1 MRPSLP
7 FGPKRAKLLHVKR
20 FVLFV
25 ALAAVASGAAAPSAQ
40 RTAIVRP
47 GVAIGGVGL
56 GGLSSEE
63 ARNAISWWYN
73 RPLRFVFYGKHWS
86 VRPAA
91 LGASVDTNDAVRQV
105 LKARRTDHLSLRV
118 NVDPARIQRYVR
130 ALDGRLSVE
139 AEDATATL
147 AGLRPVITPGKPGLK
162 LNRPE
167 TVGRIE
173 AALAVARR
181 PLLRPAAQ
189 TVAPSVTAGSF
200 GAVVVIYRGSNELH
214 LYRGSQPWRTFQVA
228 TGQAI
233 YPTPLG
239 DWHVVDMQRNPWWRP
254 PDSPWAKGLK
264 PIPPGPGNPL
274 GTRWMGLDAAGV
286 GMHGTP
292 DAASIGYSAS
302 HGCIR
307 MRIPDAE
314 WLFAHVRIG
323 TPVFIV
329 SA

>member
-1 MRPSLP
+1 M
-7 FGPKRAKLLHVKR
+7 KR
-20 FVLFV
+20 FVFLIIV
-25 ALAAVASGAAAPSAQ
+25 AAVASGAAAPSAQ
-40 RTAIVRP
+40 RVKVVPA
-47 GVAIGGVGL
+47 GVQIGGVRV
-56 GGLSSEE
+56 GGLTSEQ
-63 ARNAISWWYN
+63 ARNAVRWWYN
-73 RPLRFVFYGKHWS
+73 RPVRFVFYGKHWT

-91 LGASVDTNDAVRQV
+91 LGA
-105 LKARRTDHLSLRV
+105 
-118 NVDPARIQRYVR
+118 NVDADWAVQHVLQAKPNEHLALRTNVESEAIKRYVH

-139 AEDATATL
+139 PVDATATL
-147 AGLRPVITPGKPGLK
+147 KGLQPVIEPGEPGLE
-162 LNRPE
+162 LNRV
-167 TVGRIE
+167 TTAQRIE
-173 AALAVARR
+173 AQLGIARR
-181 PLLRPAAQ
+181 PEVMHPVAR
-189 TVAPSVTAGSF
+189 TVAPSVSTGDF
-200 GAVVVIYRGSNELH
+200 GAVVVIHRGSNELH
-214 LYRGSQPWRTFQVA
+214 LYKGAQPWRTFQVA
-228 TGQAI
+228 TGQSI

-239 DWHVVDMQRNPWWRP
+239 DWHVVDLQRNPWWHP
-254 PDSPWAKGLK
+254 PDSAWAKGLK

-292 DAASIGYSAS
+292 DSASIGYSAS

>member
-1 MRPSLP
+1 MKVVP
-7 FGPKRAKLLHVKR
+7 A
-20 FVLFV
+20 
-25 ALAAVASGAAAPSAQ
+25 
-40 RTAIVRP
+40 
-47 GVAIGGVGL
+47 GVQIGGVRV
-56 GGLSSEE
+56 GGLTSEQ

-73 RPLRFVFYGKHWS
+73 RPLRFVFYGKHWT
-86 VRPAA
+86 VRPTA
-91 LGASVDTNDAVRQV
+91 LRCE
-105 LKARRTDHLSLRV
+105 RRRRLRPCSACCERRPNEHVELRV
-118 NVDPARIQRYVR
+118 DAEADAIKRYVR
-130 ALDGRLSVE
+130 ALDGQLSVE
-139 AEDATATL
+139 PVDATASL
-147 AGLRPVITPGKPGLK
+147 EGRQPVIEPGKTGLE
-162 LNRPE
+162 LNRVK
-167 TVGRIE
+167 TAQRIE
-173 AALAVARR
+173 ALLAIARR
-181 PLLRPAAQ
+181 PQAVHPVAR
-189 TVAPSVTAGSF
+189 TVAPSVTANGF

-214 LYRGSQPWRTFQVA
+214 LYNGAKPWRTFGVA

-239 DWHVVDMQRNPWWRP
+239 DWHVVDKQRNPWWRP

-264 PIPPGPGNPL
+264 PVPPGPGNPL

-314 WLFAHVRIG
+314 WLFDHVRIG

-329 SA
+329 DA

>member
-1 MRPSLP
+1 
-7 FGPKRAKLLHVKR
+7 VKR

-25 ALAAVASGAAAPSAQ
+25 ALAAIASGAAAPSAQ
-40 RTAIVRP
+40 RTAVVPP
-47 GVAIGGVGL
+47 GVAIGGIRL
-56 GGLSSEE
+56 GGLTSEE
-63 ARNAISWWYN
+63 ARNAITWWYN
-73 RPLRFVFYGKHWS
+73 RPLRFVFYGKHWT

-91 LGASVDTNDAVRQV
+91 LGATVDADEAVRQV
-105 LKARRTDHLSLRV
+105 LQARPTDHLSLRV
-118 NVDPARIQRYVR
+118 NVDTALVQRYVR
-130 ALDGRLSVE
+130 ALDGRLSVDPV
-139 AEDATATL
+139 DATATL
-147 AGLRPVITPGKPGLK
+147 KGLRPVIEPGKTGLE
-162 LNRPE
+162 LNRQK
-167 TVGRIE
+167 TLATIQ
-173 AALAVARR
+173 AALAIARR
-181 PLLRPAAQ
+181 PQLSPAAR
-189 TVAPSVTAGSF
+189 TVAPTLTAGNF

-214 LYRGSQPWRTFQVA
+214 LYNGARPWRTFGVA
-228 TGQAI
+228 TGQAV

-239 DWHVVDMQRNPWWRP
+239 SWHVADMQRNPWWRP
-254 PDSPWAKGLK
+254 PDSDWAKGLK

-329 SA
+329 DA

>member
-1 MRPSLP
+1 MKVVP
-7 FGPKRAKLLHVKR
+7 A
-20 FVLFV
+20 
-25 ALAAVASGAAAPSAQ
+25 
-40 RTAIVRP
+40 
-47 GVAIGGVGL
+47 GVQIGGVRV
-56 GGLSSEE
+56 GGLTSEQ

-73 RPLRFVFYGKHWS
+73 RPVRFVFYGKHWT

-91 LGASVDTNDAVRQV
+91 LGARVDADWAVQRV
-105 LKARRTDHLSLRV
+105 LRARPNEHVALRV
-118 NVDPARIQRYVR
+118 DADADEIQHYVR
-130 ALDGRLSVE
+130 ALDGQLSVE
-139 AEDATATL
+139 PVDATATL
-147 AGLRPVITPGKPGLK
+147 KGRLPVIEPGKTGLE
-162 LNRPE
+162 LNRV
-167 TVGRIE
+167 TTAQRLQ

-181 PLLRPAAQ
+181 PLLQPATR
-189 TVAPSVTAGSF
+189 TVAPSVTANSF

-214 LYRGSQPWRTFQVA
+214 LYDGARPWRTFGVA

-239 DWHVVDMQRNPWWRP
+239 DWHVVDKQRNPWWRP

-264 PIPPGPGNPL
+264 PVPPGPGNPL
-274 GTRWMGLDAAGV
+274 GTRWMGLDASGV

-314 WLFAHVRIG
+314 WLFDHVRIG
-323 TPVFIV
+323 TPVFIID
-329 SA
+329 A

>member
-1 MRPSLP
+1 
-7 FGPKRAKLLHVKR
+7 VKR
-20 FVLFV
+20 FVLFI
-25 ALAAVASGAAAPSAQ
+25 ALAAVASGAAAPSAK
-40 RTAIVRP
+40 RTATVRP
-47 GVAIGGVGL
+47 GVAIGGVAL
-56 GGLSSEE
+56 GGLSSER

-91 LGASVDTNDAVRQV
+91 LGASVDTDAAVQQV
-105 LKARRTDHLSLRV
+105 LQASPADHLSLRV
-118 NVDPARIQRYVR
+118 DVDQAQVRKYVR
-130 ALDGRLSVE
+130 ALDGNLSVE
-139 AEDATATL
+139 PTDATASL
-147 AGLRPVITPGKPGLK
+147 KGLQPVIQSGKPGIA
-162 LNRPE
+162 LNQE
-167 TVGRIE
+167 QTVQRIL

-181 PLLRPAAQ
+181 PAVLHPAAR
-189 TVAPSVTAGSF
+189 TVAPVVSAGSF
-200 GAVVVIYRGSNELH
+200 GAVVVIDRSSNVLH
-214 LYRGSQPWRTFQVA
+214 LYNGAHPWRTFQVA

-233 YPTPLG
+233 YPTPTG
-239 DWHVVDMQRNPWWRP
+239 DWHVVDKQRNPWWHP
-254 PDSPWAKGLK
+254 PDSPWAQGLK

-314 WLFAHVRIG
+314 WLFDHVRIG
-323 TPVFIV
+323 TPVFIRD
-329 SA
+329 A

>member
-1 MRPSLP
+1 
-7 FGPKRAKLLHVKR
+7 VKR
-20 FVLFV
+20 FVLFI

-40 RTAIVRP
+40 RTASVRP
-47 GVAIGGVGL
+47 GVAIGGLRVGDL
-56 GGLSSEE
+56 TSEQ

-73 RPLRFVFYGKHWS
+73 RPLRFVFYGKHWT

-91 LGASVDTNDAVRQV
+91 LGASVDTDNAVQQV
-105 LKARRTDHLSLRV
+105 LNARRTDHLSLRV
-118 NVDPARIQRYVR
+118 KVDPAQIQRYVR

-139 AEDATATL
+139 AQDATATL
-147 AGLRPVITPGKPGLK
+147 KGVQPVIEPGKPGLA
-162 LNRPE
+162 LNRLK
-167 TVGRIE
+167 TTQRIE

-181 PLLRPAAQ
+181 PLLHLAAR
-189 TVAPSVTAGSF
+189 TVAPSLTTNGF
-200 GAVVVIYRGSNELH
+200 GAVVVIYRGSNVLH
-214 LYRGSQPWRTFQVA
+214 LYNGSKPWRTFQVA
-228 TGQAI
+228 TGQSI
-233 YPTPLG
+233 YPTPTG
-239 DWHVVDMQRNPWWRP
+239 SWHVVDMQRNPWWRP

-314 WLFAHVRIG
+314 WLFDHVRIG

-329 SA
+329 NA

>member
-1 MRPSLP
+1 
-7 FGPKRAKLLHVKR
+7 VKR

-25 ALAAVASGAAAPSAQ
+25 ALAAIASGAAAPSAQ
-40 RTAIVRP
+40 RTAVVP
-47 GVAIGGVGL
+47 AGVGIGGVRL

-63 ARNAISWWYN
+63 ARNAVTWWYN
-73 RPLRFVFYGKHWS
+73 RPLHFSFLKKHWT

-91 LGASVDTNDAVRQV
+91 LGASVDADEAVAQV
-105 LKARRTDHLSLRV
+105 LKARPTDHPALRV
-118 NVDPARIQRYVR
+118 SVDPAKVRRYVR
-130 ALDGRLSVE
+130 ALNGQLSIE
-139 AEDATATL
+139 PQDATVAL
-147 AGLRPVITPGKPGLK
+147 SGLRPVVQPGKTGLE
-162 LNRPE
+162 LNQQK
-167 TVGRIE
+167 TVTLIQ
-173 AALAVARR
+173 AALAIARR
-181 PLLRPAAQ
+181 PVLKPASR
-189 TVAPSVTAGSF
+189 TVAPSVTSSNFGS
-200 GAVVVIYRGSNELH
+200 VIVIYRGSNQLH
-214 LYRGSQPWRTFQVA
+214 LYNGSRPWRTFQVA

-239 DWHVVDMQRNPWWRP
+239 TWHIADMQRNPWWRP
-254 PDSPWAKGLK
+254 PDSPWAQGLK

-314 WLFAHVRIG
+314 WLFSHVHIG

>member
-1 MRPSLP
+1 
-7 FGPKRAKLLHVKR
+7 VKR

-25 ALAAVASGAAAPSAQ
+25 ILAGVASGAAAPSAQ
-40 RTAIVRP
+40 RTASVRP
-47 GVAIGGVGL
+47 GVAIGGVKL
-56 GGLSSEE
+56 GGLTSEQ
-63 ARNAISWWYN
+63 ARNAVSWWYN
-73 RPLRFVFYGKHWS
+73 RPLRFVFYGKHWT

-91 LGASVDTNDAVRQV
+91 LGASVDTDDAVQQV
-105 LKARRTDHLSLRV
+105 LKATPADHLSLRV
-118 NVDPARIQRYVR
+118 QVDRAQIRRYVR
-130 ALDGRLSVE
+130 ALDGRLSV
-139 AEDATATL
+139 APEDATATL
-147 AGLRPVITPGKPGLK
+147 KGVRPVIEAGKPGLA
-162 LNRPE
+162 LNRVR
-167 TVGRIE
+167 TARRIE

-181 PLLRPAAQ
+181 PVLHPAAR
-189 TVAPSVTAGSF
+189 TVAPSVTTNSF

-214 LYRGSQPWRTFQVA
+214 LYRGAQPWRTFQVA
-228 TGQAI
+228 TGQSI

-239 DWHVVDMQRNPWWRP
+239 NWHVVDMQRNPWWRP
-254 PDSPWAKGLK
+254 PDSPWAQGLK

-314 WLFAHVRIG
+314 WLFDHVRVG

-329 SA
+329 DA

>member
-1 MRPSLP
+1 M
-7 FGPKRAKLLHVKR
+7 KR

-25 ALAAVASGAAAPSAQ
+25 ALAAIASGAAAPSAQ
-40 RTAIVRP
+40 RTAVVPP
-47 GVAIGGVGL
+47 GVAIGGIRL
-56 GGLSSEE
+56 GGLTSEE
-63 ARNAISWWYN
+63 ARNAVTWWYN

-91 LGASVDTNDAVRQV
+91 LGASVDADEAVRQV
-105 LKARRTDHLSLRV
+105 LKARPTDHLSLRV
-118 NVDPARIQRYVR
+118 NVDGARIQRYVR

-139 AEDATATL
+139 PIDATATL
-147 AGLRPVITPGKPGLK
+147 RGLRPVIEPGKTGLA
-162 LNRPE
+162 LNRAQ
-167 TVGRIE
+167 TVGRIQ

-181 PLLRPAAQ
+181 PLLSPAAH
-189 TVAPSVTAGSF
+189 TVAPSVTASSF

-214 LYRGSQPWRTFQVA
+214 LYRGSQAWRVFQVA

-239 DWHVVDMQRNPWWRP
+239 SWHVVDLQRNPWWRP
-254 PDSPWAKGLK
+254 PDSDWAKGLK

-307 MRIPDAE
+307 MHVPDAE
-314 WLFAHVRIG
+314 WLFDNAEWG
-323 TPVFIV
+323 TPVVII
-329 SA
+329 

>member
-1 MRPSLP
+1 V
-7 FGPKRAKLLHVKR
+7 PKIPRVKR

-40 RTAIVRP
+40 RTAVVP
-47 GVAIGGVGL
+47 KGVVV
-56 GGLSSEE
+56 GGLRVGGLTSEQ
-63 ARNAISWWYN
+63 ARSAITWWYN
-73 RPLRFVFYGKHWS
+73 RPLRFAFYGKGWS

-91 LGASVDTNDAVRQV
+91 LGASVDSDWAIQHA
-105 LKARRTDHLSLRV
+105 LKARPGQRISLRV
-118 NVDPARIQRYVR
+118 NVDVTKIGRYVR
-130 ALDGRLSVE
+130 ALDGRLSVG
-139 AEDATATL
+139 ATDATATL
-147 AGLRPVITPGKPGLK
+147 RGLQPVIEPGKPGIALS
-162 LNRPE
+162 RPR
-167 TVGRIE
+167 TAQRIE

-181 PLLRPAAQ
+181 APRYRPVAR
-189 TVAPSVTAGSF
+189 TIAPSVTAGEF

-214 LYRGSQPWRTFQVA
+214 LYNGARPWRTFQVA

-239 DWHVVDMQRNPWWRP
+239 SWHVADLQRNPWWRP
-254 PDSPWAKGLK
+254 PDSPWAQGLK

-314 WLFAHVRIG
+314 WLFDHVRIG

-329 SA
+329 GA